1 MGGHVDGQVSELMKN
16 CDMKGLGSEFT
27 LLSEVFAR

>member
-27 LLSEVFAR
+27 PPL

>member
-16 CDMKGLGSEFT
+16 CAMKGLGSEFVPP
-27 LLSEVFAR
+27 L